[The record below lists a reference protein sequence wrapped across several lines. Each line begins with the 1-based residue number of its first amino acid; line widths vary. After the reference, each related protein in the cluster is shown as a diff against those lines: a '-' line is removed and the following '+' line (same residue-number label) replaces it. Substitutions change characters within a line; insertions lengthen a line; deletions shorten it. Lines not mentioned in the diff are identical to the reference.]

1 MLKINLKK
9 LTEELIP
16 SFYEA
21 GKESIKL
28 SGKNLKISIKKDNTL
43 LLMEIY

>member
-9 LTEELIP
+9 ITEELIP

-28 SGKNLKISIKKDNTL
+28 STTQPEITYGFVYCFKKGDV
-43 LLMEIY
+43 